1 MESPVSAHDE
11 FHLCLKIG
19 DPAGQTTLELLA
31 FLVAI
36 RLWAAMFRCK
46 ARKLLIKSDSSAALA
61 AVGRLASGVAV
72 LNFLAGEISM
82 CMEENDME
90 GIVATHVAGKLN
102 VIADYLSRLHAPGA
116 KDKQPSALVGTRPQA
131 PPERRQSYYRLPSPG
146 AAPRLWAAR
155 AGDPCDLL
163 ASGLVP

>member
-19 DPAGQTTLELLA
+19 DPAGQATLELLA

-36 RLWAAMFRCK
+36 RLWAGMFRCK

-72 LNFLAGEISM
+72 LNFLVGEIYFYSLAYLF
-82 CMEENDME
+82 CLN
-90 GIVATHVAGKLN
+90 IIFTHF
-102 VIADYLSRLHAPGA
+102 HA
-116 KDKQPSALVGTRPQA
+116 KKHYFQYQL
-131 PPERRQSYYRLPSPG
+131 
-146 AAPRLWAAR
+146 
-155 AGDPCDLL
+155 
-163 ASGLVP
+163 